1 MIRIKHA
8 VLVFQISNY
17 FFHGQFSGPM
27 CVYTTHHYEY
37 AGSRTIITHTEPSQK
52 EAAGSTQASGECTTL
67 VLLQHSDCT
76 THAVLFLTGERTL
89 HFSPSPSRSIT
100 TLKRSYFGDLG
111 KLGVAFIVQLIA
123 SRQCRNYHIL
133 LQSIVDKRC
142 KISRQI

>member
-1 MIRIKHA
+1 MPFLFSR
-8 VLVFQISNY
+8 LQTISY
-17 FFHGQFSGPM
+17 MDSFSGPM

-52 EAAGSTQASGECTTL
+52 EAAGSTQASGGCTTL
-67 VLLQHSDCT
+67 VLLQLHSDCT

-123 SRQCRNYHIL
+123 SR
-133 LQSIVDKRC
+133 
-142 KISRQI
+142 